1 MFNHKSFSWQ
11 MLYKFDKAFPKGALM
26 SPVRKKYYVAVSRP
40 VIQSTIIEV
49 EADNEEEA
57 ADKAFQEAFALD
69 DNDWSGKF
77 EPENYGHDVVSVM
90 EQDPGD
96 LQVEAEFVLQDRID
110 DVKYLLLR
118 GDTNVGEGSMLFQP
132 WLQDHSSLF
141 VVDVCK
147 GWLDDIQLLADEG
160 VEGLAEWVEDPSLD
174 AAKIPPE
181 VIARLP
187 WLGQNGHN
195 GSGNTPGCQ

>member
-1 MFNHKSFSWQ
+1 MSNHKSFLYQ
-11 MLYKFDKAFPKGALM
+11 MLYKFDKAFSKGASM
-26 SPVRKKYYVAVSRP
+26 SPAQKKYYVAVTRP

-49 EADNEEEA
+49 EADNEEDA

-69 DNDWSGKF
+69 DEAWTGKF

-90 EQDPGD
+90 EHDQGQ
-96 LQVEAEFVLQDRID
+96 LQVEEEFVLQDRID

-118 GDTNVGEGSMLFQP
+118 GDTDVGEGSMLFQP

-141 VVDVCK
+141 VADVCK
-147 GWLDDIQLLADEG
+147 GWLDDIRLLADEG
-160 VEGLAEWVEDPSLD
+160 VEGLVEWVEDPILD
-174 AAKIPPE
+174 AAQIPPE

-187 WLGQNGHN
+187 WLGQNKDK
-195 GSGNTPGCQ
+195 GSGNSPAC

>member
-1 MFNHKSFSWQ
+1 
-11 MLYKFDKAFPKGALM
+11 MLYKVDKAFPKGALM
-26 SPVRKKYYVAVSRP
+26 SPARKKYYVAVSRP

-49 EADNEEEA
+49 EADNEEDA

-69 DNDWSGKF
+69 DNVWSGKF
-77 EPENYGHDVVSVM
+77 EPENYGHDVVSVL
-90 EQDPGD
+90 EQDQGH
-96 LQVEAEFVLQDRID
+96 LQAEPEFVLQDRID

-118 GDTNVGEGSMLFQP
+118 GDTNMGEGSMLFQP

-141 VVDVCK
+141 VADVCK
-147 GWLDDIQLLADEG
+147 GWLGDIQLLADEG
-160 VEGLAEWVEDPSLD
+160 VEGLVEWVEDPILD

-187 WLGQNGHN
+187 WLGQSGHK
-195 GSGNTPGCQ
+195 GSGNNPL